1 MKNAYQITNLYLLLR
16 IILFNT
22 FKNSDIAM
30 ELRKSMNLDLSYIN
44 KKTLKSI
51 KSMLKKRISK
61 LVTINSQLWLNT
73 RRWNLMD
80 SNIYQL
86 LRFKSQPILKLI
98 TWLIHSTGEPWVQ
111 LIQLK
116 INKHVDHAMHSQLS
130 LPLKELISLQ
140 LDNFYHFQ
148 NNNSLIVTKFHWDAM
163 EDGHLMP
170 TNMLKYIQWF
180 LKVNMHTLLKNNNAR
195 KLYIKD

>member
-1 MKNAYQITNLYLLLR
+1 
-16 IILFNT
+16 
-22 FKNSDIAM
+22 
-30 ELRKSMNLDLSYIN
+30 MNLDLSNIN

-86 LRFKSQPILKLI
+86 LRFKSLPILKLI

-163 EDGHLMP
+163 EDGQRMP

-195 KLYIKD
+195 KLYIKV